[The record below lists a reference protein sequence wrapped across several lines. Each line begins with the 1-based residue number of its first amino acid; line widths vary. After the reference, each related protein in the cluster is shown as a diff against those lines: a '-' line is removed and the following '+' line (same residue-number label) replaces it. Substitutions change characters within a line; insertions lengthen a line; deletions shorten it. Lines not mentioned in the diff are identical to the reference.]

1 MADEAYKL
9 NQINEAIKNLANFYN
24 NYETIDTKKFDPK
37 KLLDLLIKEVCP
49 FLGIIISNNIYP
61 PTISIFGIITKG
73 FADENSPNYMS
84 VETLKFMDVTFNLKD
99 IKKALKTMD
108 FKDDRLKIYIKLL
121 TELIRT
127 DEIYNPDGTF
137 RDEN

>member
-1 MADEAYKL
+1 
-9 NQINEAIKNLANFYN
+9 
-24 NYETIDTKKFDPK
+24 
-37 KLLDLLIKEVCP
+37 
-49 FLGIIISNNIYP
+49 
-61 PTISIFGIITKG
+61 
-73 FADENSPNYMS
+73 MS
-84 VETLKFMDVTFNLKD
+84 VETGKFLDVTLNLKD

-137 RDEN
+137 RDENQVPKVKILAYPHYSALLKSQ